1 MAVLNRDQ
9 SAASECTE
17 FRSVAPGAPRSRLP
31 VTLLVGIVIAV
42 ASSGFAISARANGSP
57 SGSMGMGSSGQI
69 VTAPMSGPR
78 RIGSLHT
85 GTSASLHRF
94 RFGRERL
101 DAFERAR
108 EFRRLHNRERD
119 EFRGGFFP
127 FGFWPSFG
135 WPAAQSDLVTA
146 NDTGGTGWDT
156 PFLWP
161 RPVERYEPPT
171 VEKTPSGVTIIRG
184 PGSPHRV
191 WP

>member
-9 SAASECTE
+9 SAAGGCTE
-17 FRSVAPGAPRSRLP
+17 ARRAL
-31 VTLLVGIVIAV
+31 VTFMVGLLIA
-42 ASSGFAISARANGSP
+42 AATGSFAISARANGSP
-57 SGSMGMGSSGQI
+57 SGSMGMGSSGRM

-78 RIGSLHT
+78 RIGSIH
-85 GTSASLHRF
+85 SWRPASLHRS
-94 RFGRERL
+94 RFGRQSL

-108 EFRRLHNRERD
+108 DFRRFHDHEHD
-119 EFRGGFFP
+119 DFGGGFFP
-127 FGFWPSFG
+127 FGFWPDFG
-135 WPAAQSDLVTA
+135 WPVAQSDVA
-146 NDTGGTGWDT
+146 AADDTGGMGWGT
-156 PFLWP
+156 PYFWP

>member
-9 SAASECTE
+9 SAAGGCTE
-17 FRSVAPGAPRSRLP
+17 LRSAAPGAPRSRLL
-31 VTLLVGIVIAV
+31 VTLLVGFVIAV

-57 SGSMGMGSSGQI
+57 SG
-69 VTAPMSGPR
+69 PMSGPR
-78 RIGSLHT
+78 RIGNFHT

-94 RFGRERL
+94 RVGRERL

-146 NDTGGTGWDT
+146 DDTGGTGWDT